1 MHTLT
6 LLFFLLISIA
16 KTFGTKTKLIETTT
30 WQRVLN
36 MSTDEEDKHCQY
48 NQNLANI

>member
-6 LLFFLLISIA
+6 LLFFFINFYCQNVWNQ
-16 KTFGTKTKLIETTT
+16 KETTT